1 MIERATFPVIL
12 KRRKNEINPRMAKAG
27 VGVPK
32 TKGSGLLAIG
42 GWKQVNCFALR
53 FCSKLG

>member
-1 MIERATFPVIL
+1 MIECTTFPIIL
-12 KRRKNEINPRMAKAG
+12 KRRKNQINPTMAKAG

-42 GWKQVNCFALR
+42 G
-53 FCSKLG
+53 